1 MGALASGLLGQGT
14 KGVEDSFMR
23 LWNSIR
29 KLAGWQQFIIV
40 TMVLVIVTTWL
51 AVCLILA
58 SYL

>member
-1 MGALASGLLGQGT
+1 
-14 KGVEDSFMR
+14 MR